1 MEAATLS
8 ERLAELKDQ
17 TPLDDLADWPTEVK
31 PYTLKRAM
39 ADVKAVGLVLALGD
53 ARAEKQAET
62 LIERLFKEK
71 GKALAAAMDDT
82 VED

>member
-1 MEAATLS
+1 
-8 ERLAELKDQ
+8 
-17 TPLDDLADWPTEVK
+17 
-31 PYTLKRAM
+31 M
-39 ADVKAVGLVLALGD
+39 ADVKAVSLVLALGD

>member
-1 MEAATLS
+1 
-8 ERLAELKDQ
+8 
-17 TPLDDLADWPTEVK
+17 
-31 PYTLKRAM
+31 M

-53 ARAEKQAET
+53 TRAEKQAET